1 MVYQPS
7 PARCANDPFRGEK
20 NGGTTGMTSVIVRKD
35 ARHPTTDEQCYNPLT
50 KYPVADNSS
59 RTLNQLCATSW
70 FQIYFSPISDKTHV
84 SAVLLFA

>member
-1 MVYQPS
+1 MLCQASCALCANAPS
-7 PARCANDPFRGEK
+7 PGEK

-35 ARHPTTDEQCYNPLT
+35 ARYPTTDEQCYNPLT

-70 FQIYFSPISDKTHV
+70 FQIYFFPISDKKQV
-84 SAVLLFA
+84 STVLLFA